1 MIVKSKT
8 TPPAATAS
16 LNQDQPS
23 DRPLQKKLLLEW
35 AAPVRPY
42 RQINKEVFSTILAGA
57 FLLGVI
63 LFFIDGAMPV
73 IALASILFLLYV
85 MGTVPPHQVTHTITT
100 WGIESE
106 NNSWPWEIMAR
117 YWIKGADK
125 NRMLNIQLATNWPQ
139 HLYFMLGPVDEKK
152 LTQILRDHLVEDEP
166 KPNWLDKSSA
176 WLENKIRLSP
186 ES

>member
-1 MIVKSKT
+1 
-8 TPPAATAS
+8 
-16 LNQDQPS
+16 
-23 DRPLQKKLLLEW
+23 
-35 AAPVRPY
+35 
-42 RQINKEVFSTILAGA
+42 
-57 FLLGVI
+57 
-63 LFFIDGAMPV
+63 
-73 IALASILFLLYV
+73 

-106 NNSWPWEIMAR
+106 TKSWPWEIMAR
-117 YWIKGADK
+117 YGIKGADK